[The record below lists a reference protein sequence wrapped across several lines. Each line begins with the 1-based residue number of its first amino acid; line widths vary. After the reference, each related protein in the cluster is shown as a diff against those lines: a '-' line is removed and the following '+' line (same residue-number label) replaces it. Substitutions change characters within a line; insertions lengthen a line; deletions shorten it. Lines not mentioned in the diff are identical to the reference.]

1 MATNDSLKQQ
11 LATQQQTQQ
20 AVAQKKPA
28 TIESLIT
35 KMLPEFGKAL
45 PAAITPERF
54 TRIALTAVR
63 TNPKLLECD
72 QASLFAALMTSAQLG
87 LEPNTPLAY
96 AYLIPYGRNAQF
108 IVGYKGIIEL
118 AHRSGQYTAIYS
130 HEVYGNDEFHYQYG
144 LNKDLVHV
152 PAQQPQG
159 EPIGYYAVYKLKS
172 GGYDF
177 VYWSRE
183 KVVAHKQQFSK
194 ARNSPWDSNFNEMA
208 KKTVL
213 KDVLKYAPKSTEL
226 ARATS
231 ADEQEVTEVTT
242 IDGEVI
248 NASFEVK

>member
-1 MATNDSLKQQ
+1 
-11 LATQQQTQQ
+11 
-20 AVAQKKPA
+20 
-28 TIESLIT
+28 
-35 KMLPEFGKAL
+35 
-45 PAAITPERF
+45 
-54 TRIALTAVR
+54 
-63 TNPKLLECD
+63 
-72 QASLFAALMTSAQLG
+72 
-87 LEPNTPLAY
+87 
-96 AYLIPYGRNAQF
+96 
-108 IVGYKGIIEL
+108 
-118 AHRSGQYTAIYS
+118 
-130 HEVYGNDEFHYQYG
+130 
-144 LNKDLVHV
+144 
-152 PAQQPQG
+152 
-159 EPIGYYAVYKLKS
+159 
-172 GGYDF
+172 GYDF